1 MSQLIHL
8 AQRIKAVS
16 TIKKITSAM
25 RLISRSFHTRM
36 HKEAQFVND
45 YTRTLHRTL
54 DEIHSHLPEKEPVS
68 DKTTPDGKKLIILI
82 GSQKGLC
89 GSYNSTITHWINRHL
104 KELQSGT
111 VTVFVLG
118 KKIDDYL
125 KGLHIVHHRVFPEL
139 KLSNINTVTKELLA
153 EIKDKKHNY
162 THVISVSNWPKTFL
176 SHEYRETQLV
186 PFTYS
191 RRKIST
197 ESFDY
202 AWSHTPETVLDTV
215 IKTEL
220 HVNLYSVLFFSLSGE
235 QSSRFIAMDNATR
248 NANKFL
254 DTMKL
259 QFNKMRQAKITKE
272 LSELAGAFETQSS
285 I

>member
-8 AQRIKAVS
+8 AQRIKAVT

-36 HKEAQFVND
+36 HKEAKFVND
-45 YTRTLHRTL
+45 YTHALHKTVDDL
-54 DEIHSHLPEKEPVS
+54 YAHLPEKSALQTPVS
-68 DKTTPDGKKLIILI
+68 IHGKKLIILI

-89 GSYNSTITHWINRHL
+89 GSYNTTIIHWIHTHL
-104 KELQSGT
+104 RKLQSEDMHLI
-111 VTVFVLG
+111 VLG

-125 KGLHIVHHRVFPEL
+125 KNLHIHHQRLLPEL
-139 KLSNINTVTKELLA
+139 KLSNISSVTQKLLD
-153 EIKDKKHNY
+153 EINGY
-162 THVISVSNWPKTFL
+162 TDVKAVSNWPKTFL
-176 SHEYRETQLV
+176 SHEYRETQLI
-186 PFTYS
+186 PFNYTHKKS
-191 RRKIST
+191 SS
-197 ESFDY
+197 ECGDY
-202 AWSHTPETVLDTV
+202 AWSHSPEIILET
-215 IKTEL
+215 IMKTEL
-220 HVNLYSVLFFSLSGE
+220 HVNLYSLLFFSLSGE
-235 QSSRFIAMDNATR
+235 QSARFIAMDNATR

-254 DTMKL
+254 DSMKL